1 MEDLVQVVE
10 VLVEKICDLKLE
22 KDISFE
28 KIKSNIEKDF
38 FINFKIF
45 ILLFFSKFKW
55 IDDKNVIIMLM
66 DEVLK
71 KENSKLELFD
81 KKEEIENKF
90 IEEYKFLDIV
100 VSLFKFFS
108 KLLLVEQF

>member
-28 KIKSNIEKDF
+28 KIESNIEKDF

-55 IDDKNVIIMLM
+55 IEDKNVIIMLM
-66 DEVLK
+66 DKVLK

>member
-10 VLVEKICDLKLE
+10 VLVEKMCDIKLE

-28 KIKSNIEKDF
+28 KIESNIEKDF

-55 IDDKNVIIMLM
+55 IEDKNVIIMLM
-66 DEVLK
+66 DKVLK

-90 IEEYKFLDIV
+90 IVEYKFLDIE

>member
-10 VLVEKICDLKLE
+10 VLVEKMCDIKLE

-28 KIKSNIEKDF
+28 KIESNIEKDF

-55 IDDKNVIIMLM
+55 IEDKNVIIMLM
-66 DEVLK
+66 DKVLK
-71 KENSKLELFD
+71 KKNSKLELFD
-81 KKEEIENKF
+81 KIEEIENKF
-90 IEEYKFLDIV
+90 IVEYKF
-100 VSLFKFFS
+100 
-108 KLLLVEQF
+108 

>member
-22 KDISFE
+22 KDIGFE

-55 IDDKNVIIMLM
+55 IEDKNVIIMLM
-66 DEVLK
+66 DKVLK

-90 IEEYKFLDIV
+90 IVEYKFLDIE

>member
-28 KIKSNIEKDF
+28 KIESNIEKDF

-55 IDDKNVIIMLM
+55 IEDKNVIIMLM
-66 DEVLK
+66 DKVLK

-90 IEEYKFLDIV
+90 IVEYKFLDIE

>member
-28 KIKSNIEKDF
+28 KIESNIEKDF

-55 IDDKNVIIMLM
+55 IEDKNVIIMLM
-66 DEVLK
+66 DKVLK

-81 KKEEIENKF
+81 KIEEIENKF
-90 IEEYKFLDIV
+90 IVEYKFLDIE